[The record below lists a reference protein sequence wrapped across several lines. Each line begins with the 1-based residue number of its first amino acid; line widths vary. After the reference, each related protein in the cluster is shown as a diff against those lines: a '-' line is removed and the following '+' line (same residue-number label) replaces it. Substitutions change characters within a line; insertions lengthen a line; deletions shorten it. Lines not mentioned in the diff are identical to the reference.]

1 MWGSCLVLAC
11 CFCRFLFASTDRALL
26 TLVVAYMLLSTCCS
40 CSQLARRFWG
50 PYQAWRGCEDSSKG
64 LDEYAPGDVVL
75 AYFLELIKD
84 HPALVPLIRVDARV
98 GRRQSSAV
106 AASAKRPSDPPSWA
120 PPPSDGTPNPGGGG
134 AGAVSAEPHAAGDP
148 MAGDDGAT
156 GGPLFTTGWPSA
168 VHAIEGGA
176 ADAAATAARAAAAV
190 PHQPPTPPPSSVS
203 NGVGALSLPLV
214 SAGPAGPA
222 PGYPAADTDAAAVA
236 AATAAATA
244 TLRASGGGGSGGLG
258 KRPAAVGG
266 GGGGGDYEAPP
277 PKRHDSGGVG
287 GGADHTAADLAAIA
301 SAYRSAKEAQAPLS
315 IILML
320 EEKLREAAC
329 NVTTSR

>member
-1 MWGSCLVLAC
+1 M
-11 CFCRFLFASTDRALL
+11 
-26 TLVVAYMLLSTCCS
+26 
-40 CSQLARRFWG
+40 
-50 PYQAWRGCEDSSKG
+50 
-64 LDEYAPGDVVL
+64 L

-98 GRRQSSAV
+98 GRRQSSAM
-106 AASAKRPSDPPSWA
+106 AASAKRTSDPPSWA
-120 PPPSDGTPNPGGGG
+120 PSPCDRTPNPAGGGGG
-134 AGAVSAEPHAAGDP
+134 AGALSAEPHGAGDP
-148 MAGDDGAT
+148 MAGDDAAT
-156 GGPLFTTGWPSA
+156 SGPLFTTGWPSA

-190 PHQPPTPPPSSVS
+190 SHQPPTPPPSSIG

-258 KRPAAVGG
+258 KRPAAAA

-277 PKRHDSGGVG
+277 PKRLDSGGG
-287 GGADHTAADLAAIA
+287 SGGADHTAADLAAIA

>member
-1 MWGSCLVLAC
+1 MAPLFNSSELAIVESADC
-11 CFCRFLFASTDRALL
+11 ARLPLNPAVHPFMRAAGKLRHKW
-26 TLVVAYMLLSTCCS
+26 VE
-40 CSQLARRFWG
+40 LARRFWG
-50 PYQAWRGCEDSSKG
+50 PYQAWRVCEDSSKG

-98 GRRQSSAV
+98 GRRQSSSA
-106 AASAKRPSDPPSWA
+106 AASAKRASEPLSWA
-120 PPPSDGTPNPGGGG
+120 PSPSDGTPHPRGDSGG
-134 AGAVSAEPHAAGDP
+134 AGVLPTEPHDGGDP
-148 MAGDDGAT
+148 MAPDGAAT
-156 GGPLFTTGWPSA
+156 GGPIYTSGWPAGVPA
-168 VHAIEGGA
+168 VE
-176 ADAAATAARAAAAV
+176 DAAAQAAANAT
-190 PHQPPTPPPSSVS
+190 PGAGPAHHQPATPPPSLAG

-222 PGYPAADTDAAAVA
+222 PCYPVVDTDAAAVA

-244 TLRASGGGGSGGLG
+244 TLRASTGGSSAGLG
-258 KRPAAVGG
+258 KRPAAAGG
-266 GGGGGDYEAPP
+266 GSGHYEGPLS
-277 PKRHDSGGVG
+277 KRHDSGGG
-287 GGADHTAADLAAIA
+287 DHTAADLASIA
-301 SAYRSAKEAQAPLS
+301 SAYRSAKEAQAPVS

>member
-1 MWGSCLVLAC
+1 MSECVPGLGFFHVCVL
-11 CFCRFLFASTDRALL
+11 
-26 TLVVAYMLLSTCCS
+26 
-40 CSQLARRFWG
+40 QLARRFWG
-50 PYQAWRGCEDSSKG
+50 PYQAWRVCEDSSKG

-75 AYFLELIKD
+75 SYFLEVIKD

-98 GRRQSSAV
+98 GRRQSSA
-106 AASAKRPSDPPSWA
+106 AASVKRASGPSSWVLPPI
-120 PPPSDGTPNPGGGG
+120 DGTPNPHGDSGG
-134 AGAVSAEPHAAGDP
+134 AGALPAEPHGGGGP
-148 MAGDDGAT
+148 MAPDVAAT
-156 GGPLFTTGWPSA
+156 GGPLFTTGWPSGVPA
-168 VHAIEGGA
+168 VE
-176 ADAAATAARAAAAV
+176 DAAANAAANATHGAG
-190 PHQPPTPPPSSVS
+190 PAHDQPPTPPPSSAG

-244 TLRASGGGGSGGLG
+244 TLRASTGGSSVGLG
-258 KRPAAVGG
+258 KRPAAAGG
-266 GGGGGDYEAPP
+266 SSGYEPP
-277 PKRHDSGGVG
+277 SKRHDSGS
-287 GGADHTAADLAAIA
+287 ADHTAADLAAIA